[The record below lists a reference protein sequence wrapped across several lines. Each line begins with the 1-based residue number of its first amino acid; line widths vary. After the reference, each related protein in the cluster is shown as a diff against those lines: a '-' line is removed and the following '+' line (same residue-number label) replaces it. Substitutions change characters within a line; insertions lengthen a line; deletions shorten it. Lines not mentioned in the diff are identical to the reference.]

1 MIKFNTFIFTVFLG
15 VLAFG
20 QTNSPYFSTGA
31 VTFNST
37 SAEIGLYK
45 NAGNNALVLVSGRE
59 WGIVKR
65 VDAKEAHFFNYFEV
79 NATDNKVGGFQRT
92 SNSKFNE
99 GPMCFTPD
107 GKRVY
112 FTRNAKKKN
121 KSTQKYEL
129 NLCSAAVD
137 AKGKW
142 SKVSETN
149 VSNPNYS
156 VGHPAV
162 SNDGKYLVFASEM
175 PGGKGGTD
183 LYISEINGDGS
194 LGTPLNLGEK
204 VNTSGQEL
212 FPWFSPEGQ
221 LFFSSN
227 GLKGFGGFDL
237 WVTEIKNGKDVYAPM
252 NLDAPINSNVDDI
265 AIVYHAENK
274 GYFASNREKNNDDVY
289 SFTQLR
295 PIVFKVVMNG
305 TVTDLNT
312 KDTLR
317 GALMDVKNDKGE
329 IVATLTTDEKGAYT
343 VNLEPDQKYTVEV
356 KKDNHKNEQFSLNT
370 DFNTPKVKQ
379 NVALENRPNVNY
391 KGIVTDFKTKQIL
404 SGVMV
409 TIKDNET
416 GQVVLTA
423 LTDATGSFTKAFENL
438 KFGKAQKL
446 EIKLEKTEYA
456 TKIFD
461 FTYTPMGS
469 GNVNMNDI
477 TDLTIGKVEVGV
489 DLSKLMEI
497 GDIFF
502 DYGKFEIRTDA
513 ALQLDRIVT
522 IMNEYPNMVIELG
535 SHTDCRGTK
544 AANKTLSDN
553 RAKASADYIKSRI
566 TNPIRIS
573 GIGYGE
579 SKLKVDCPCEGT
591 VVSTCPEEEHAKNRR
606 SEFIVKKV
614 K

>member
-237 WVTEIKNGKDVYAPM
+237 WVTEIKKWKRRIRA
-252 NLDAPINSNVDDI
+252 
-265 AIVYHAENK
+265 H
-274 GYFASNREKNNDDVY
+274 
-289 SFTQLR
+289 
-295 PIVFKVVMNG
+295 
-305 TVTDLNT
+305 
-312 KDTLR
+312 
-317 GALMDVKNDKGE
+317 
-329 IVATLTTDEKGAYT
+329 
-343 VNLEPDQKYTVEV
+343 EP
-356 KKDNHKNEQFSLNT
+356 
-370 DFNTPKVKQ
+370 
-379 NVALENRPNVNY
+379 
-391 KGIVTDFKTKQIL
+391 
-404 SGVMV
+404 
-409 TIKDNET
+409 
-416 GQVVLTA
+416 
-423 LTDATGSFTKAFENL
+423 
-438 KFGKAQKL
+438 
-446 EIKLEKTEYA
+446 
-456 TKIFD
+456 
-461 FTYTPMGS
+461 
-469 GNVNMNDI
+469 
-477 TDLTIGKVEVGV
+477 
-489 DLSKLMEI
+489 
-497 GDIFF
+497 
-502 DYGKFEIRTDA
+502 
-513 ALQLDRIVT
+513 
-522 IMNEYPNMVIELG
+522 
-535 SHTDCRGTK
+535 
-544 AANKTLSDN
+544 
-553 RAKASADYIKSRI
+553 
-566 TNPIRIS
+566 
-573 GIGYGE
+573 
-579 SKLKVDCPCEGT
+579 
-591 VVSTCPEEEHAKNRR
+591 
-606 SEFIVKKV
+606 
-614 K
+614 

>member
-31 VTFNST
+31 VNFNST

-65 VDAKEAHFFNYFEV
+65 VDAKESHFFNYFEV

-129 NLCSAAVD
+129 NLCSASVD

-252 NLDAPINSNVDDI
+252 NLDAPINSDVDDI
-265 AIVYHAENK
+265 AIVYHAEMK

-404 SGVMV
+404 SGVKV

-438 KFGKAQKL
+438 KFGKAQKF

-461 FTYTPMGS
+461 FTYTPVGS

-502 DYGKFEIRTDA
+502 DYGKFDIRADA
-513 ALQLDRIVT
+513 SLQLDRIVT

-579 SKLKVDCPCEGT
+579 GKLKVNCPCEGT

>member
-31 VTFNST
+31 VNFNST

-65 VDAKEAHFFNYFEV
+65 VDAKESHFFNYFEV

-121 KSTQKYEL
+121 KSTQKYEV
-129 NLCSAAVD
+129 NLCSASVD

-252 NLDAPINSNVDDI
+252 NLDAPINSDVDDI
-265 AIVYHAENK
+265 AIVYHAEMK

-404 SGVMV
+404 SGVKV

-438 KFGKAQKL
+438 KFGKAQKF

-461 FTYTPMGS
+461 FTYTPVGS

-502 DYGKFEIRTDA
+502 DYGKFDIRADA
-513 ALQLDRIVT
+513 SLQLDRIVT

-579 SKLKVDCPCEGT
+579 GKLKVNCPCEGT

>member
-1 MIKFNTFIFTVFLG
+1 
-15 VLAFG
+15 
-20 QTNSPYFSTGA
+20 
-31 VTFNST
+31 
-37 SAEIGLYK
+37 
-45 NAGNNALVLVSGRE
+45 
-59 WGIVKR
+59 
-65 VDAKEAHFFNYFEV
+65 
-79 NATDNKVGGFQRT
+79 
-92 SNSKFNE
+92 
-99 GPMCFTPD
+99 
-107 GKRVY
+107 
-112 FTRNAKKKN
+112 
-121 KSTQKYEL
+121 
-129 NLCSAAVD
+129 
-137 AKGKW
+137 
-142 SKVSETN
+142 
-149 VSNPNYS
+149 
-156 VGHPAV
+156 
-162 SNDGKYLVFASEM
+162 
-175 PGGKGGTD
+175 
-183 LYISEINGDGS
+183 
-194 LGTPLNLGEK
+194 
-204 VNTSGQEL
+204 
-212 FPWFSPEGQ
+212 
-221 LFFSSN
+221 
-227 GLKGFGGFDL
+227 
-237 WVTEIKNGKDVYAPM
+237 
-252 NLDAPINSNVDDI
+252 
-265 AIVYHAENK
+265 
-274 GYFASNREKNNDDVY
+274 
-289 SFTQLR
+289 
-295 PIVFKVVMNG
+295 
-305 TVTDLNT
+305 
-312 KDTLR
+312 
-317 GALMDVKNDKGE
+317 MDVKNDKGE

-404 SGVMV
+404 TGVKV

-579 SKLKVDCPCEGT
+579 SKLKVNCPCEGT